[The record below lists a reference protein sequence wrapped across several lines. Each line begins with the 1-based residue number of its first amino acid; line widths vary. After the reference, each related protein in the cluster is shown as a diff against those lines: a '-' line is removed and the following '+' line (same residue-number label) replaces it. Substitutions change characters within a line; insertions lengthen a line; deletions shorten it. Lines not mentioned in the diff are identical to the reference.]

1 MKNVFGYKDST
12 IEGMEYDGKRF
23 ITAGIPI
30 SLRDELYAAMEHE
43 TDMEFRSD
51 KLMWATILGGAAFV
65 GFVLALIKV
74 VSAFGGSVAD
84 LIASQPLAFYGGIFC
99 AVLWLGLKA
108 FKSARKRSLAN
119 DGKVEAAAAAL
130 NAVKDRCDSALGVPY
145 DRKKVDIFRLWYEQ
159 KSGKAAEPLSLE
171 QDEMKI
177 FREDDDLCISNNE
190 NLFVMPISGFT
201 RYVLQK
207 ERADMFEWHKD
218 VAYNEGEYSRYDIEF
233 DGDDFYSCRCYALQ
247 YSEGLDEFEIVFAE
261 YELPIFKEIVDVPV
275 EEE

>member
-12 IEGMEYDGKRF
+12 IEGMEYDGKQF

-30 SLRDELYAAMEHE
+30 SLRDELYAAIEHE
-43 TDMEFRSD
+43 TDMEFRND

-74 VSAFGGSVAD
+74 VSTFGGNMAD
-84 LIASQPLAFYGGIFC
+84 LIASQPLAFYGGILC
-99 AVLWLGLKA
+99 AVLWLGLKV

-119 DGKVEAAAAAL
+119 DGKVEAATAAL

-145 DRKKVDIFRLWYEQ
+145 DRKKVDIFSFYYQQ
-159 KSGKAAEPLSLE
+159 KPGKDVEPLDLVLHEMSL
-171 QDEMKI
+171 
-177 FREDDDLCISNNE
+177 FRDGDNLCISDDE
-190 NLFVMPISGFT
+190 YLFVMPISGFT
-201 RYVLQK
+201 RYVLQE
-207 ERADMFEWHKD
+207 ERADMFEWNKD
-218 VAYNEGEYSRYDIEF
+218 VAYNEGEYSQYDIEF

-247 YSEGLDEFEIVFAE
+247 YSEGFDEFEIVFAE